1 MARRSTR
8 ARSDERDTF
17 DAFAVTTAQQFIVRL
32 GDVLDRLTALSVRLP
47 AGQNAGL
54 AAELFTATER
64 LDALCGYL
72 ECLAQPSA
80 GQPAAASAEQPVDIN
95 PGGMSS
101 Y

>member
-1 MARRSTR
+1 MARRMAR
-8 ARSDERDTF
+8 ARTDDCGTYDTF
-17 DAFAVTTAQQFIVRL
+17 AATTAQQFIVRL

-72 ECLAQPSA
+72 ERLAQPSA
-80 GQPAAASAEQPVDIN
+80 GQPAAASAEQPADGG
-95 PGGMSS
+95 PGAMSS
-101 Y
+101 S